1 MTFNNKLFK
10 KDFLLVAAGQ
20 IISLFGN
27 QILRYA
33 LPLYLLTKTG
43 SSAMFGTI
51 AACSFIP
58 MLLLYPIGGILADRL
73 NKRTIMVILD
83 FGTALL
89 SLLFVLLAQTMNIAA
104 LMAVTMMLLYGIQ
117 GAYQP
122 AVKASIPILVDAQAL
137 VQANSVIDVISSLAS
152 MIGPVIG
159 GILFSMFGLHPILLI
174 SILCFLLSAIM
185 ELFINIPYVKQQ
197 ETEGI
202 VKSGIRDLKESFS
215 FMMKK
220 QPVLWKMSLF
230 YAGVNLL
237 MTSLVMIAVPVIIT
251 QYMNF
256 SANTANRLYGYAQG
270 MIAAGSVLGGLF
282 AGGFSRKIHISSIPV
297 FIIAAALSLILAGV
311 GVQLK
316 QTAMLSYGLLVLG
329 CAMMLVL
336 VTVFTIQIMSFIQNI
351 TPCHMIGKV
360 VSCVICICMCTN
372 PIGQFVYG
380 IIFERL
386 HSFLYLPFYAAAGS
400 MMCIT
405 LCCKSIFQKTLPED
419 RSKQGKL
426 MAEGTWMK

>member
-122 AVKASIPILVDAQAL
+122 AVKASIPVLVDAQVL

-159 GILFSMFGLHPILLI
+159 GILFSMFGLHPILLV

-405 LCCKSIFQKTLPED
+405 LCCKTIFQEALPED

>member
-122 AVKASIPILVDAQAL
+122 AVKASIPVLVDAQAL

-159 GILFSMFGLHPILLI
+159 GILFSMFGLHPILLV

-351 TPCHMIGKV
+351 TPYHMIGKV

-400 MMCIT
+400 MICIT
-405 LCCKSIFQKTLPED
+405 LCCKTIFQEALPED

>member
-122 AVKASIPILVDAQAL
+122 AVKASIPVLVDAQVL

-159 GILFSMFGLHPILLI
+159 GILFSMFGLHPILLV

-297 FIIAAALSLILAGV
+297 FIVAAALSLILAGV

-400 MMCIT
+400 MICIT
-405 LCCKSIFQKTLPED
+405 LCCKTIFQEALPED

>member
-159 GILFSMFGLHPILLI
+159 GILFSMFGLHPILLV

-270 MIAAGSVLGGLF
+270 IIAAGSVLGGLF

-405 LCCKSIFQKTLPED
+405 LCCKSIFQETLPED

>member
-1 MTFNNKLFK
+1 
-10 KDFLLVAAGQ
+10 
-20 IISLFGN
+20 
-27 QILRYA
+27 
-33 LPLYLLTKTG
+33 
-43 SSAMFGTI
+43 
-51 AACSFIP
+51 
-58 MLLLYPIGGILADRL
+58 
-73 NKRTIMVILD
+73 
-83 FGTALL
+83 
-89 SLLFVLLAQTMNIAA
+89 
-104 LMAVTMMLLYGIQ
+104 
-117 GAYQP
+117 
-122 AVKASIPILVDAQAL
+122 
-137 VQANSVIDVISSLAS
+137 
-152 MIGPVIG
+152 MIV
-159 GILFSMFGLHPILLI
+159 
-174 SILCFLLSAIM
+174 
-185 ELFINIPYVKQQ
+185 
-197 ETEGI
+197 
-202 VKSGIRDLKESFS
+202 
-215 FMMKK
+215 
-220 QPVLWKMSLF
+220 
-230 YAGVNLL
+230 
-237 MTSLVMIAVPVIIT
+237 
-251 QYMNF
+251 
-256 SANTANRLYGYAQG
+256 
-270 MIAAGSVLGGLF
+270 AGSVLGGLF

-405 LCCKSIFQKTLPED
+405 LCCKSIFQETLPED

>member
-122 AVKASIPILVDAQAL
+122 AVKASIPVLVDAQAL

-159 GILFSMFGLHPILLI
+159 GILFSMFGLHPILLV

-400 MMCIT
+400 MICIT